1 MQCPLC
7 RFENQ
12 EGARICENC
21 DTPLRPAKEVPAA
34 QTETVKTVTEELTT
48 GSVFAN
54 RYQVIEEIGRGGMG
68 RIYKV
73 LDYKINEKI
82 ALKLIKPD
90 VVSGPEAIER
100 FSNELRLARKVR
112 HKNVCGVFDL
122 GEAEGAHFIT
132 MEYLSGENLKT
143 MIQMMGTLSIATVLS
158 VGKQVSDG
166 LAEGHSLGIVHRDLK
181 PQNIMIEKGGIAK
194 IMDFGIA
201 RSVLEK
207 GITGPNAWIGTPEY
221 VSPEQAEGKD
231 VDHLSDIYSLGVV
244 LYEMATGRVPFEGE
258 TALGIAMKHKGEIP
272 KDPKKF
278 NPNVPDA
285 LSDVILK
292 CLEKDKTRRYQNAIE
307 VREDL
312 EKLEKT
318 LPTTERVV
326 TEKMARPAKKIT
338 VKFNP
343 KKILVPGLLVA
354 AVVILAAL
362 VFQLVVSRKSGAPA
376 KHDKP
381 SVAVLPFEDLSPTK
395 DHEYLGKGIPDL
407 LINAL
412 SNIKELRVPSRTS
425 SFFFEEKNLS
435 VREIGRELGVEH
447 ILGATV
453 LVRGEKLRISAR
465 LTRVEDGSQVW
476 SDQYDR
482 TLEDIFAIQ
491 DDIAQKI
498 VRALKIKLLGEEKK
512 ELAKRPTDNL
522 KAYTLYLQGRLLWGK
537 IGKDNLLKA
546 IELFESAIREDSGYA
561 LAYAGIAD
569 SYVVLVSNGLL
580 PSKDCY
586 TKALNSSLQAL
597 QIDEALAEAHCSL
610 ASVRF
615 FFEYNWLAAEMEF
628 QRAIELNPAYAPAH
642 AFFAFLLV
650 SKGRFDQAI
659 SEMELARDLDPLSA
673 RIQENAG
680 FAILYARRYDRAIE
694 LFKKTIEKFPEENGA
709 LEGLGEAYLLKSMY
723 DQALGIFQ
731 KIDAPANLGFVYAK
745 TGRRAEAQKIIN
757 ELVDRSK
764 KEIVSAYDVARLYF
778 SMGDVD
784 QGFNWLYRAYAER
797 GPDVYLMKVDPFL
810 DSLRADP
817 RYSDLL
823 RKMNLDL

>member
-1 MQCPLC
+1 
-7 RFENQ
+7 
-12 EGARICENC
+12 
-21 DTPLRPAKEVPAA
+21 
-34 QTETVKTVTEELTT
+34 
-48 GSVFAN
+48 
-54 RYQVIEEIGRGGMG
+54 MG
-68 RIYKV
+68 RIFKV
-73 LDYKINEKI
+73 LDYKINQII
-82 ALKLIKPD
+82 ALKLIKPES
-90 VVSGPEAIER
+90 VSGPEAIEK
-100 FSNELRLARKVR
+100 FGNELRLARKVR

-122 GEAEGAHFIT
+122 GEAEGSHFIT
-132 MEYLSGENLKT
+132 MEYVSGENIKT

-158 VGKQVSDG
+158 VGKQVCEG
-166 LAEGHSLGIVHRDLK
+166 LAEAHSLGIVHRDLK
-181 PQNIMIEKGGIAK
+181 PQNIMIEKGGNAK
-194 IMDFGIA
+194 IMDLGIA
-201 RSVLEK
+201 RSILEK
-207 GITGPNAWIGTPEY
+207 GITGPKAWIGTPEY

-244 LYEMATGRVPFEGE
+244 LYEMVTGRVPFEGE

-285 LSDVILK
+285 VSDVIIK
-292 CLEKDKTRRYQNAIE
+292 CLERDRTRRYQNAIE

-312 EKLEKT
+312 EKIEKV
-318 LPTTERVV
+318 LPTTEPAVS
-326 TEKMARPAKKIT
+326 EKMARPAKEVK
-338 VKFNP
+338 VKFDP
-343 KKILVPGLLVA
+343 KKILVPGLIVA
-354 AVVILAAL
+354 AAAILVAL
-362 VFQLVVSRKSGAPA
+362 VFQFVISRKGVAPA
-376 KHDKP
+376 KPDKP

-395 DHEYLGKGIPDL
+395 DHEYLCQGIPDS

-412 SNIKELRVPSRTS
+412 SNLKELWVPSRTS
-425 SFFFEEKNLS
+425 SFFFEGKNLG
-435 VREIGRELGVEH
+435 VREVGRELGVEH
-447 ILGATV
+447 VLGATV
-453 LVRGEKLRISAR
+453 QVLENKLRITAR
-465 LTRVEDGSQVW
+465 LTKVKDGSQVW

-482 TLEDIFAIQ
+482 RLEDIFAIQ

-522 KAYTLYLQGRLLWGK
+522 KAYTLYLQGRLSWGMR
-537 IGKDNLLKA
+537 GKDNLLKA

-561 LAYAGIAD
+561 LAYTGIAD
-569 SYVVLVSNGLL
+569 SYFILASHGLL

-597 QIDEALAEAHCSL
+597 QIDEALAEAHSSL

-628 QRAIELNPAYAPAH
+628 QRAIELTPAYAPAH
-642 AFFAFLLV
+642 AFFAFVLA
-650 SKGRFDQAI
+650 SKGRFDQAL

-673 RIQENAG
+673 RIQTNVG
-680 FAILYARRYDRAIE
+680 LIDLYARRYDLAIE
-694 LFKKTIEKFPEENGA
+694 TLKKTIEKFPEAGDA
-709 LEGLGEAYLLKSMY
+709 SFYLGSAYFLKSMY

-731 KIDAPANLGFVYAK
+731 KIDAAGGLGVVYAK
-745 TGRRAEAQKIIN
+745 MGRRAEAQKIIN

-778 SMGDVD
+778 SIGDVD

-797 GPDVYLMKVDPFL
+797 GQSVYLAKVDPFL
-810 DSLRADP
+810 DSIRSDP

>member
-1 MQCPLC
+1 
-7 RFENQ
+7 
-12 EGARICENC
+12 
-21 DTPLRPAKEVPAA
+21 
-34 QTETVKTVTEELTT
+34 
-48 GSVFAN
+48 
-54 RYQVIEEIGRGGMG
+54 
-68 RIYKV
+68 
-73 LDYKINEKI
+73 
-82 ALKLIKPD
+82 
-90 VVSGPEAIER
+90 
-100 FSNELRLARKVR
+100 
-112 HKNVCGVFDL
+112 
-122 GEAEGAHFIT
+122 
-132 MEYLSGENLKT
+132 
-143 MIQMMGTLSIATVLS
+143 
-158 VGKQVSDG
+158 
-166 LAEGHSLGIVHRDLK
+166 
-181 PQNIMIEKGGIAK
+181 
-194 IMDFGIA
+194 
-201 RSVLEK
+201 
-207 GITGPNAWIGTPEY
+207 
-221 VSPEQAEGKD
+221 
-231 VDHLSDIYSLGVV
+231 
-244 LYEMATGRVPFEGE
+244 
-258 TALGIAMKHKGEIP
+258 
-272 KDPKKF
+272 
-278 NPNVPDA
+278 
-285 LSDVILK
+285 
-292 CLEKDKTRRYQNAIE
+292 
-307 VREDL
+307 
-312 EKLEKT
+312 
-318 LPTTERVV
+318 
-326 TEKMARPAKKIT
+326 MARPTKEIT
-338 VKFNP
+338 VKFRP

-362 VFQLVVSRKSGAPA
+362 VFQLVVSRKSAAPA
-376 KHDKP
+376 KPDKP

-395 DHEYLGKGIPDL
+395 DHEYLGKGIPDS

-412 SNIKELRVPSRTS
+412 SNIKELRVLSRTS

-435 VREIGRELGVEH
+435 VREIGRALGVEH

-453 LVRGEKLRISAR
+453 LVLQDKLRITAR
-465 LTRVEDGSQVW
+465 LTRVEDGSKIW

-482 TLEDIFAIQ
+482 NLEDIFAIQ

-498 VRALKIKLLGEEKK
+498 VRALKIKLLSEENK

-561 LAYAGIAD
+561 LAYTGIAD
-569 SYVVLVSNGLL
+569 SYVVLASHGLL

-731 KIDAPANLGFVYAK
+731 KIDAPANLGLVYAK

>member
-100 FSNELRLARKVR
+100 FSNELRLARKVT

-537 IGKDNLLKA
+537 IRKDNLLKA